1 MGKINIGR
9 LILGGIVAGLV
20 SDLLAYLVDGLL
32 LQQGWN
38 DAMLALDHPSLAGN
52 QIILFNVLGLI
63 GGIAAIWVYVGI
75 RPRFGACWK
84 TAIYAGLT
92 VWVIGVLIPNASFM
106 YVALDMNKHLTLY
119 TTLGGLVEVV
129 AGTVAGA
136 ALYKE

>member
-84 TAIYAGLT
+84 TASYA
-92 VWVIGVLIPNASFM
+92 
-106 YVALDMNKHLTLY
+106 
-119 TTLGGLVEVV
+119 
-129 AGTVAGA
+129 
-136 ALYKE
+136 